1 MLSAINSSFA
11 RFSSFLGLKPLGSR
25 VIVELNKK
33 GADKVGSLYV
43 PETAKKAINQGV
55 VKAVGPG
62 AMSQGKRLPMTLK
75 VGMKVLL
82 PQFGGQTVKVG
93 KEEVTV
99 INEEDILGYFE

>member
-1 MLSAINSSFA
+1 MLASLNNFHRFA
-11 RFSSFLGLKPLGSR
+11 SFLGIKPLGSR
-25 VIVELNKK
+25 GVVELNKA
-33 GADKVGSLYV
+33 GAGKIGNLYV
-43 PETAKKAINQGV
+43 PDSAQKAINQGT

-62 AMSQGKRLPMTLK
+62 AICDGKILPMTLK

-82 PQFGGQTVKVG
+82 PQFGGQVVKIG